1 MHDGTG
7 EWGRDPPWRW
17 AVPSRGEA
25 CRSRRRRRTRVG
37 AECERY
43 VAAVG
48 TDANADDGTVELR
61 DEAGERDG
69 GEPRCRVDRW
79 GRFLGMMGGDGGNQ
93 LGVGALEQLDRRVAA
108 VDLLTQ
114 LGDGEGCA
122 LQKERDTTFLGHR
135 RLVDVDLYVLRM
147 KDNNERHSILDFQ
160 DHLKTLSGQEIEQNF
175 ARGLS

>member
-1 MHDGTG
+1 MGT
-7 EWGRDPPWRW
+7 EY
-17 AVPSRGEA
+17 
-25 CRSRRRRRTRVG
+25 
-37 AECERY
+37 ERY
-43 VAAVG
+43 VAAVRA
-48 TDANADDGTVELR
+48 DANADDVTVELG

-122 LQKERDTTFLGHR
+122 LQKERDTTFLGHWG
-135 RLVDVDLYVLRM
+135 LVDVDLYVLRM
-147 KDNNERHSILDFQ
+147 KDDNERHSILDFQ
-160 DHLKTLSGQEIEQNF
+160 NHLKTLPGQEVEQNF
-175 ARGLS
+175 ACGLS